1 MKLKKFDKAFIDFA
15 SKWFSPLTR
24 IALFIIFAYFGFL
37 KLLNISP
44 AEGLAHELV
53 SQTVGLQYFDQL
65 FIALAVFEVFIGLS
79 FLIPKLTR
87 ISILL
92 LFIHMLVVCSPL
104 IIIPEAV
111 WHSPF
116 VPNLEGQY
124 IIKNLALLVLALG
137 LVAKTQPLKKSS
149 TNKVLPMHSP
159 RVNKVTSK

>member
-1 MKLKKFDKAFIDFA
+1 MNLKKFDKAFIDFA
-15 SKWFSPLTR
+15 SKWFGPLAR
-24 IALFIIFAYFGFL
+24 VALFIIFAYFGFL

-53 SQTVGLQYFDQL
+53 RQTIGLQYFDQL
-65 FIALAVFEVFIGLS
+65 FILLAIFEVIIGIS

-87 ISILL
+87 FSILL
-92 LFIHMLVVCSPL
+92 LLIHMIIVCSPL
-104 IIIPEAV
+104 IIIPGSV

-137 LVAKTQPLKKSS
+137 LVAKTSPLKKS
-149 TNKVLPMHSP
+149 
-159 RVNKVTSK
+159 